1 MNAEIQAWLESSRDY
16 ATGVELIAKYGGE
29 VMARSYRRASP
40 RFMRRQ
46 VEVLLKKLAVRTV
59 EKGFSAVPCSA
70 QPSQPD
76 TSQAPGTVTAEEA
89 VAAAAGENAE
99 VPETVKV
106 AKGRLKELWQ
116 QLNEYH
122 NQLLALGTGNDEETM
137 KKRVQLMKER
147 QSVIEAF
154 SQLYDLKE
162 EYFALPE
169 GERQVPPELEKL
181 LAELDGKAVK
191 GEVKEKLEGKSEMEL
206 YKLRKST
213 LEKIRRRHNL
223 MQFQQDT
230 AGKSNP
236 MPKGPK
242 RKKIEAEMA
251 ELQQLLKEIEKK
263 LKKE

>member
-16 ATGVELIAKYGGE
+16 ARGVELIAKYGGE

-40 RFMRRQ
+40 RFMQRQ

-59 EKGFSAVPCSA
+59 EKRFSAVPSSA
-70 QPSQPD
+70 QPSQPR
-76 TSQAPGTVTAEEA
+76 TSHAPGTGTA
-89 VAAAAGENAE
+89 VE
-99 VPETVKV
+99 VPETVRV

-116 QLNEYH
+116 LLNGYH

-147 QSVIEAF
+147 QPVIEAF
-154 SQLYDLKE
+154 SLLYELKE

-206 YKLRKST
+206 YKMRKST

-223 MQFQQDT
+223 LQFQQDT

-236 MPKGPK
+236 MPEGPK
-242 RKKIEAEMA
+242 RKKIEGEMA